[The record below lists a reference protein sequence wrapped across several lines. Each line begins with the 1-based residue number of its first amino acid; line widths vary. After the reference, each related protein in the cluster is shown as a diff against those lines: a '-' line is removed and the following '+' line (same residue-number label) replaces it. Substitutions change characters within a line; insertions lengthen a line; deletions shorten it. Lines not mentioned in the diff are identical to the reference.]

1 MQAFTMSEMGTTENV
16 TTLRTVSLA
25 MSVLALMSWGG
36 FAYGINAL
44 RDSPAAVERASGQ
57 ATAPAGPTPHRA
69 G

>member
-1 MQAFTMSEMGTTENV
+1 MSEMDTTGNV
-16 TTLRTVSLA
+16 TALRAVSIA

-44 RDSPAAVERASGQ
+44 RDSPVAVERASGQ